1 MKIPFLQYFAHP
13 LFNGI
18 LEHAEKVKECTWAF
32 QQAVECYVS
41 KTCDTFDEHRQE
53 VAKLNSEAEII
64 EERIRS
70 SFYKRSPSPLGRL
83 HLMMYTKEQ
92 ANIGEAVVASL
103 NWLSYRHDI
112 GIPEALKKEVFLL
125 VDAVIEPIEELNN
138 MLAQAKIQSK
148 KVFRK
153 KTVHLKNGIAAICQK
168 HSEARKAGDILK
180 SRIFSLSLEPDVSY
194 HMVRFAEIIS
204 AAAGHA
210 ENAGEI
216 LGIMVAK

>member
-1 MKIPFLQYFAHP
+1 MKTTFSQFIAPT

-70 SFYKRSPSPLGRL
+70 SFYKRSVKPMVKL
-83 HLMMYTKEQ
+83 HLVMYTKEQ
-92 ANIGEAVVASL
+92 SNIGEAVVASL

-138 MLAQAKIQSK
+138 MLAQAKTQSK

-153 KTVHLKNGIAAICQK
+153 KTVYLKNAIAAICQK
-168 HSEARKAGDILK
+168 HSEAHKAGDILK
-180 SRIFSLSLEPDVSY
+180 SRIFSLSLEPDISY
-194 HMVRFAEIIS
+194 HMVKFAEIIS
-204 AAAGHA
+204 AAADHA

>member
-1 MKIPFLQYFAHP
+1 MKTTFSQFIAPT
-13 LFNGI
+13 LFNGM
-18 LEHAEKVKECTWAF
+18 LEHAEKIKECTWAF

-53 VAKLNSEAEII
+53 VTKLNSEAEII
-64 EERIRS
+64 EDRIRS
-70 SFYKRSPSPLGRL
+70 SFYKRSVSPAGKL

-92 ANIGEAVVASL
+92 ANIGVAVMASL
-103 NWLSYRHDI
+103 NWLSYRHDV

-153 KTVHLKNGIAAICQK
+153 KKVYIENGIAAICQK
-168 HSEARKAGDILK
+168 HGEAFKAADILK
-180 SRIFSLSLEPDVSY
+180 SRIFSLSLDPDVSY

-204 AAAGHA
+204 SAADHA